1 MLMPSLF
8 HDDFDLFD
16 RLYEDP
22 WFDDREFKN
31 LEKKLYGHRAK
42 NVMNTDIRETDNG
55 YEMLI
60 DLPGFSKEDV
70 KAELNDGYLTVS
82 AEKGFDKN
90 EDDKGDGNKKGKYI
104 RKERYSGSC
113 KRSFYVG
120 DAITEEDIKASFKHG
135 ILKLTIPKKEQKA
148 VEQNKYIA
156 IEG

>member
-1 MLMPSLF
+1 MLMPAIF

-16 RLYEDP
+16 RFVDDD

-42 NVMNTDIRETDNG
+42 NVMNTDIKETDHG

-60 DLPGFSKEDV
+60 DLPGFAKEDV
-70 KAELNDGYLTVS
+70 KVELNDGYLIVS

-90 EDDKGDGNKKGKYI
+90 ESDSKEDAKKGKYI

-120 DAITEEDIKASFKHG
+120 DAITQEDIKASFKHG
-135 ILKLTIPKKEQKA
+135 ILTIDIPKKDKKA
-148 VEQNKYIA
+148 LDTAKYIA

>member
-1 MLMPSLF
+1 MMMPAIF

-42 NVMNTDIRETDNG
+42 NVMNTDIRENDNG
-55 YEMLI
+55 YEMII
-60 DLPGFSKEDV
+60 DLPGFAKEDV
-70 KAELNDGYLTVS
+70 KAELNDGYLTIS

-90 EDDKGDGNKKGKYI
+90 EGDKEDGNKEGKYI